1 LIFAFDVGGYDFPD
15 LIFWTAATVRNHP
28 LLRHCGINRTPKSE
42 INTNT
47 NTNTNTEKPHL

>member
-1 LIFAFDVGGYDFPD
+1 LIFAFDVGGYVFPD

-42 INTNT
+42 INANT
-47 NTNTNTEKPHL
+47 NTNPNTEKPHL